1 MNLDN
6 QENKS
11 AIIVSQGHYY
21 LFRST
26 GIFYINQLSEKYLI
40 DLVVPREFLQ
50 IQGFFDTLKL
60 VNIRKIYYL
69 DETVYFKKN
78 QTSFDKIR
86 NYLSHFNIFSH
97 FKIKRVCQKIFN
109 DSFYEAYFS
118 HDYIECE
125 HIYLF
130 KYFRDNNP
138 GKPIISITSSQPS
151 NENIIPGFKVIK
163 SNNARAIS
171 RGIPILHE
179 IVLGVFYLMRY
190 FQSLFQ
196 NIILPFFVSGI
207 FRPYLLL
214 SAFNNIDIVPRKDF
228 FDYMI
233 VYEKIEKEFYDS
245 LFNGVICVERV
256 CHPLNGQRNLLSQLY
271 GRGSGKNIS
280 IFFSVLGLT
289 PGQFKQELDAW
300 TSLIFELLAMDTDYV
315 VSVKFH
321 PRTNHQTIEKTS
333 VAFQR
338 KFGDSI
344 AIYTGTDI
352 TAEELIYSSKIV
364 IGDVSS
370 TLIWAQYFDDKKVFS
385 LVNSSYSNYQD
396 MARYPRIILTENY
409 KSIILAIQ
417 DSTSLEC
424 IRESNDVCE
433 TTILNW
439 LMGIKV

>member
-1 MNLDN
+1 MTKD
-6 QENKS
+6 KS
-11 AIIVSQGHYY
+11 AILVSQGHYY

-26 GIFYINQLSEKYLI
+26 GILYINQLSEKYLI
-40 DLVVPREFLQ
+40 DLVVPREFSQ
-50 IQGFFDTLKL
+50 IQGFFDILKL
-60 VNIRKIYYL
+60 INIRKIYYL
-69 DETVYFKKN
+69 EETIYFKKKK
-78 QTSFDKIR
+78 TSFDKIR
-86 NYLSHFNIFSH
+86 NYLSHFNIFTH

-179 IVLGVFYLMRY
+179 IVLGVFYFMRY

-196 NIILPFFVSGI
+196 NIILPFFVSGV

-214 SAFNNIDIVPRKDF
+214 SAFNNIDIVPRKGF

-233 VYEKIEKEFYDS
+233 VYEKIEKDFYDS
-245 LFNGVICVERV
+245 LFRGVVCVERV
-256 CHPLNGQRNLLSQLY
+256 SHPINGQGNLMSQMY
-271 GRGSGKNIS
+271 GSVSGKNIS
-280 IFFSVLGLT
+280 IFLSTLGL
-289 PGQFKQELDAW
+289 GYGVFEQELKAW
-300 TSLIFELLAMDTDYV
+300 TSLIFELLAMDTAYV
-315 VSVKFH
+315 ISVKFH
-321 PRTNHQTIEKTS
+321 PHMSHQTIEKTS
-333 VAFQR
+333 AAFKK

-344 AIYTGTDI
+344 ALYSGTD
-352 TAEELIYSSKIV
+352 TAAEELIYQSQIV

-370 TLIWAQYFDDKKVFS
+370 TLIWAQYFYDKKVFS
-385 LVNSSYSNYQD
+385 LVNSGYSNYQD
-396 MARYPRIILTENY
+396 MARYPRIRLTENY
-409 KSIILAIQ
+409 ESVIIDIQ
-417 DSTSLEC
+417 DANSLEYMH
-424 IRESNDVCE
+424 ESNGVSK
-433 TTILNW
+433 TTILDW
-439 LMGIKV
+439 LMRIKV